1 MGLASGA
8 GAGFGSGSGL
18 SCRVRV
24 RLGRPLSPQPSA
36 SDLRHSALRLQP
48 SALNPTQILR
58 RAMHNLRHR
67 YVWVGVLER
76 FEESLRLLRTL
87 LPTYFGG
94 VHVAQA
100 NREHLT

>member
-1 MGLASGA
+1 
-8 GAGFGSGSGL
+8 
-18 SCRVRV
+18 
-24 RLGRPLSPQPSA
+24 
-36 SDLRHSALRLQP
+36 
-48 SALNPTQILR
+48 
-58 RAMHNLRHR
+58 MHNLHHR

-100 NREHLT
+100 NREHLTSP

>member
-1 MGLASGA
+1 MANPSA
-8 GAGFGSGSGL
+8 
-18 SCRVRV
+18 
-24 RLGRPLSPQPSA
+24 LSPQPSA
-36 SDLRHSALRLQP
+36 LSPQPSALRHSVLRRQP

-76 FEESLRLLRTL
+76 FEESLRLLRML

-100 NREHLT
+100 NREHLS

>member
-24 RLGRPLSPQPSA
+24 RLGQPLSP
-36 SDLRHSALRLQP
+36 QP

>member
-1 MGLASGA
+1 
-8 GAGFGSGSGL
+8 
-18 SCRVRV
+18 
-24 RLGRPLSPQPSA
+24 
-36 SDLRHSALRLQP
+36 
-48 SALNPTQILR
+48 
-58 RAMHNLRHR
+58 MHNLRHR

-100 NREHLT
+100 NREHLTSPGLTLRPSLVLTLIDTLALVLPLATITISLTTQP